1 MPATFTLHMSRHV
14 SEALLP
20 DLKALIPAEAMQF
33 FSNDLGEEWH
43 YTLLCQQSD
52 EICSLAVSAIMVWHQ
67 LKRISTLGYS
77 NTSGHKVLS
86 KSIAGELFTL
96 LKMPGAALYLS

>member
-14 SEALLP
+14 SKALLP
-20 DLKALIPAEAMQF
+20 DLKALIAPEAMQF
-33 FSNDLGEEWH
+33 FSNELGEEWH

-52 EICSLAVSAIMVWHQ
+52 ESCSLAVSAIMVWHQ
-67 LKRISTLGYS
+67 LKRITTLSYS
-77 NTSGHKVLS
+77 NASCHKELT
-86 KSIAGELFTL
+86 KCTAGELFSL

>member
-20 DLKALIPAEAMQF
+20 DLKALIAPQAMQF
-33 FSNDLGEEWH
+33 FSNELGEEWH

-52 EICSLAVSAIMVWHQ
+52 ESCSLAVSAIMVWHQ
-67 LKRISTLGYS
+67 LKRISTLSYS
-77 NTSGHKVLS
+77 NASGHQVLA
-86 KSIAGELFTL
+86 KFTAGDLFIL

>member
-20 DLKALIPAEAMQF
+20 DLKALIAPQAMQF
-33 FSNDLGEEWH
+33 FSNELGEVWH

-52 EICSLAVSAIMVWHQ
+52 ESCSLAVSAIMVWHQ
-67 LKRISTLGYS
+67 LKRISTLSY
-77 NTSGHKVLS
+77 TSASCHKELT
-86 KSIAGELFTL
+86 KSTAGELFTL